1 MEKDIMSNTIKV
13 SDWKALLR
21 QNVLLEEIGDAPNA
35 AIFTEAEVMKVSPN
49 EQFVQFKINNELIWR
64 NKWTLNVV
72 DILGIVY
79 DQKQEGKIE
88 VL

>member
-1 MEKDIMSNTIKV
+1 MSNTIKV